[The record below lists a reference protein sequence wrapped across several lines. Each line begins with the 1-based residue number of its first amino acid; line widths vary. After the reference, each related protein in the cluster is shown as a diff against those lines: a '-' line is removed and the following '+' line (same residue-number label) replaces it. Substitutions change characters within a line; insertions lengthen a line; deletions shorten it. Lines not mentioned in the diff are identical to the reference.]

1 MDVLKFLQGGNQT
14 PNPKYNPKTKQGATQ
29 PPVLVDYNPGTSV
42 SDLGRGRLFSRI
54 SGQSYNLNQYDI
66 DKYAPYDVYVNPVD
80 DPEKLDK
87 ERAVNQSNWEQG
99 LRMIGQIGNEIT
111 VGTAIGFA
119 DLADAFYNMVSNSPN
134 DYQSEISSELESLK
148 ESINERLAI
157 YRENPNTAF
166 DIGDFAWW
174 ASNAP
179 SIASSLT
186 LMVPSAGLA
195 KGVSLLGKGIKFN
208 KLANKIAN
216 AINMTQKSRAITGRI
231 AEATAIGVPSRYLEN
246 YQEARQTYNDIED
259 YSKTQLANMNDKQR
273 EEFYN
278 NNPKY
283 RDMSDEEVAKDIAK
297 NSADITFAEDWA
309 NVLFDV
315 WQVYSLKNLWKNA
328 LSGNT
333 TSSRLRNLNTAF
345 NSNIDDAAAIT
356 NALSNKTTKQAITST
371 LKDVGND
378 ILHGVR
384 AEWTE
389 GVEEAINYI
398 ASQDG
403 LYNGKKVFDKDIP
416 QQTIKDYLQDPMLWE
431 QAFWGALG
439 GVVFSGVMNKAGEFI
454 NKRLDKDWTSAEKQR
469 ENEILGRTATFQ
481 AYQERLNSIA
491 NGKNPFITTT
501 DENGNQVNP
510 DIVAGTEEELRS
522 IAEKEYMDN
531 IIINSMN
538 AGNLG
543 LLESSI
549 NSKEFNDNITN
560 KLGLQQQDSNE
571 LINRFKT
578 EINNLKNEYN
588 TTLNKV
594 NRLGGGFEVGR
605 IIATQ
610 MVHARNRQE
619 NYNNLLNWAN
629 DVLNQDITNNH
640 IENVDIT
647 SAKNGIYQH
656 IINSIQRDIKTIQDN
671 AAINNSV
678 KQERIAQLNERLD
691 AINKLYTPIDIENKN
706 DIQSAIQL
714 QKQYNEV
721 FKDLAEVVN
730 AEINVEVNKNQ
741 LNLSDDNIKSRI
753 TYLNNFFDNSRKKIV
768 NKAMDDLRNAYKQYG
783 KEYVNSVIKDANN
796 DNKPNID
803 KVIRDAYA
811 ALDLSSKGNE
821 HLKNTIEQLAEIAE
835 IENDVNNTP
844 KEEEVAPVN
853 PDVNEVNETDVD
865 DTSSSSSSTGSIAER
880 SGAVPSEPTNAEQ
893 PQSQTGQSVSQGTI
907 STPKPEVTNVL
918 PDDEFERGQI
928 GTDLVYESIADLE
941 DYLGHESTSSDL
953 LNARQSIIDKLS
965 QAGFEQT
972 EASDIVNN
980 VIDGLTGGSLYS
992 SVQDDSTRRL
1002 LLNATYATI
1011 TGNERNIEAIMDD
1024 FANSVDSEGNTRGK
1038 IVNGKVYLSIGQ
1050 LVEYID
1056 SVTGNKII
1064 KNYLFNQIK
1073 NYLYNSTNNQ
1083 GKYRAT
1089 DESTIKKLNAR
1100 QFVQY
1105 VDNIAKE
1112 RLERLQTEN
1121 TNNVNLEY
1129 IVDNENVKAFTSI
1142 KQGDYLDAEY
1152 DNKTKRINIL
1162 TNGTIVGYIG
1172 VPNIDKF
1179 GNYDMINQGWK
1190 YNIHVENGQVVSPL
1204 KDALISILNGDRFD
1218 EEFISHLYEFAVRD
1232 EITSDELTDLYNE
1245 LINKYP
1251 DINND
1256 FLVGSPTDISKHLI
1270 NITRYIF
1277 NQPYENNHEASI
1289 NRWFNNLLNSYDQAT
1304 TIVKGDFK
1312 GKIKAVNVKYGILN
1326 TIDDANGDW
1335 NDIQETVV
1343 NYDENT
1349 NKLGVVVQGQVYLNG
1364 ESKPT
1369 IIENLTTNGMPVISI
1384 PNSDGTS
1391 LYAFC
1396 KQVPLNSNLLKGD
1409 AKNIVNSI
1417 KNEVTNLCNDYM
1429 IGKITFSELKQNLGD
1444 IFGNNKLINGD
1455 RNIGLQITINPT
1467 NIGFYVKGAH
1477 FNGKDY
1483 AFTINSDAGNYKRN
1497 IIINSPYVV
1506 NSAFKIGKSYGIN
1519 AGTIDELDNAL
1530 RPVIDEMFNYAQFA
1544 ISKDFINDSTKT
1556 NDKTNKYIY
1565 RENGKTI
1572 INIDGKTYN
1581 YNSYQDFII
1590 SNGLVRTKLA
1600 NTNTDE
1606 TAGNWQIDI
1615 HSKLDI
1621 TYELEGRPPVEDGA
1635 IPEQLSEFMLDD
1647 TLNAI
1652 NFNAFE
1658 SAITAKDLTSGLKKY
1673 FANDQT
1679 AIDYI
1684 DSLQKID
1691 ILPKNIQ
1698 VVNSITDNNGNQVN
1712 AVYHRDTD
1720 TIELN
1725 LSAIAGQ
1732 RVYRVVNIILH
1743 ESLHRQLYTKYNTEQ
1758 ALALVKPIYDKFKT
1772 WLDTQD
1778 DSTKER
1784 LKPYLFESFDT
1795 AEALEEFL
1803 VESITSNALMSTLN
1817 EIKDDNRKT
1826 SKHKTLFSR
1835 LLEVIAD
1842 MLGIKIN
1849 EDSLLAAARDAY
1861 KAIKKMPKESNQE
1874 AIQGTF
1880 QFEEETASTEQ
1891 TENPNEDNS
1900 QDYNYNNDNLNDG
1913 LDMFSSVDDNMV
1925 SNMAELTSRLPI
1937 DQQPEFATL
1946 LDTGRISFSCM

>member
-14 PNPKYNPKTKQGATQ
+14 PNPKYNPKTKKGAIQ
-29 PPVLVDYNPGTSV
+29 PPTLVDYNPGTSI
-42 SDLGRGRLFSRI
+42 SDRGRSRLFSRI
-54 SGQSYNLNQYDI
+54 AGQSYNLNQYDI

-119 DLADAFYNMVSNSPN
+119 DLADAFYNMVNDSFN
-134 DYQSEISSELESLK
+134 DYQSEATKELENIK

-157 YRENPNTAF
+157 YRENPNAAF

-186 LMVPSAGLA
+186 LMVPSTAIA
-195 KGVSLLGKGIKFN
+195 KGVSFAGKTIRFN

-216 AINMTQKSRAITGRI
+216 TINMTQKSRAITSRA
-231 AEATAIGVPSRYLEN
+231 AEAVAIGVPSRYLEN
-246 YQEARQTYNDIED
+246 YQEARQTYQDIED
-259 YSKTQLANMNDKQR
+259 YSKTQLANMNNKQR

-283 RDMSDEEVAKDIAK
+283 KDMSDEDIAKDIAK
-297 NSADITFAEDWA
+297 NSADITFTEDWA

-333 TSSRLRNLNTAF
+333 SSARLRNLNTAF

-371 LKDVGND
+371 LKDVGDD

-398 ASQDG
+398 ANQDG
-403 LYNGKKVFDKDIP
+403 MYNGKKVFDKDIP

-439 GVVFSGVMNKAGEFI
+439 GVVFSGVMNKAGKFI

-538 AGNLG
+538 AGNLE

-549 NSKEFNDNITN
+549 NSKEFNYSIVN
-560 KLGLQQQDSNE
+560 KLGIQQQESGE

-578 EINNLKNEYN
+578 EINNLKNDYN

-610 MVHARNRQE
+610 MVHARNRQT
-619 NYNNLLNWAN
+619 NYENLLNWAN

-640 IENVDIT
+640 IEDTDIQ

-656 IINSIQRDIKTIQDN
+656 ILDSIQRDIKTIQDN
-671 AAINNSV
+671 AAINNNV
-678 KQERIAQLNERLD
+678 KQERISQLNERIN
-691 AINKLYTPIDIENKN
+691 AINKLYTPINIENRN
-706 DIQSAIQL
+706 DIQSAVQL

-730 AEINVEVNKNQ
+730 AEINTEINKNQ
-741 LNLSDDNIKSRI
+741 LNLSDDNIKYRI
-753 TYLNNFFDNSRKKIV
+753 TYLNNFFDNSRRKIV
-768 NKAMDDLRNAYKQYG
+768 DKAMDDLRNAYKQYG
-783 KEYVNSVIKDANN
+783 KDYVNSVIKDKENGNN
-796 DNKPNID
+796 PNVD
-803 KVIRDAYA
+803 KTIRDAYA
-811 ALDLSSKGNE
+811 ALDLTSKGNE
-821 HLKNTIEQLAEIAE
+821 HLRNTIDQLAEIAE
-835 IENDVNNTP
+835 IENDVNNET
-844 KEEEVAPVN
+844 KQEEIVPVN
-853 PDVNEVNETDVD
+853 PDINESNNND
-865 DTSSSSSSTGSIAER
+865 DTDAESTPSSTGGIAER
-880 SGAVPSEPTNAEQ
+880 SEAIPSESVIPEQ
-893 PQSQTGQSVSQGTI
+893 PQIETEQAQPQEPI
-907 STPKPEVTNVL
+907 STPKPEVNNIL

-928 GTDLVYESIADLE
+928 GTDLVYEAIADLE
-941 DYLGHESTSSDL
+941 DSLGHESTSSDL
-953 LNARQSIIDKLS
+953 LNARQSIIDKLTTT
-965 QAGFEQT
+965 GFEQT
-972 EASDIVNN
+972 EATEIVNN
-980 VIDGLTGGSLYS
+980 AIDGLTGGSLYS
-992 SVQDDSTRRL
+992 SVQDDSTRHL
-1002 LLNATYATI
+1002 LLNAAYATI
-1011 TGNERNIEAIMDD
+1011 TGNNKNIEAVMDD
-1024 FANSVDSEGNTRGK
+1024 FANSIDSEGNTRGK

-1056 SVTGNKII
+1056 SITGNKII

-1121 TNNVNLEY
+1121 TNNVNLGY
-1129 IVDNENVKAFTSI
+1129 IVDSENVKAFTSI

-1152 DNKTKRINIL
+1152 DNKTKRINIFA
-1162 TNGTIVGYIG
+1162 NETIVGYIG
-1172 VPNIDKF
+1172 VPNIDEF
-1179 GNYDMINQGWK
+1179 GNYDMVNQGWK

-1218 EEFISHLYEFAVRD
+1218 EEFIGHLYELTVRD

-1289 NRWFNNLLNSYDQAT
+1289 NRWFNNLLNSYDQAI

-1312 GKIKAVNVKYGILN
+1312 GKVKAVNVKYGVLN
-1326 TIDDANGDW
+1326 TIDDANGEW
-1335 NDIQETVV
+1335 NDVQETVV
-1343 NYDENT
+1343 NYNEDV
-1349 NKLGVVVQGQVYLNG
+1349 NKLGVVVQGQLYLNG

-1417 KNEVTNLCNDYM
+1417 KNEVTNLCRDY
-1429 IGKITFSELKQNLGD
+1429 ISGKISFGELKQSLGD

-1455 RNIGLQITINPT
+1455 RNTGLQISINPT

-1497 IIINSPYVV
+1497 IIINSPHIV
-1506 NSAFKIGKSYGIN
+1506 NNAFKIGKSYGIN
-1519 AGTIDELDNAL
+1519 ANTIDELDNAL

-1572 INIDGKTYN
+1572 INIDGKTYS

-1600 NTNTDE
+1600 NTNTNE

-1658 SAITAKDLTSGLKKY
+1658 SAITAKNLTRGLKKY

-1684 DSLQKID
+1684 NALQKIG

-1698 VVNSITDNNGNQVN
+1698 VVDSITDNNGNQVN

-1725 LSAIAGQ
+1725 SSTIAGQ

-1758 ALALVKPIYDKFKT
+1758 AIALVKPIYDKFKA
-1772 WLDTQD
+1772 WLNTQD
-1778 DSTKER
+1778 DATKER
-1784 LKPYLFESFDT
+1784 LKPYLFENFNTS
-1795 AEALEEFL
+1795 EALEEFL
-1803 VESITSNALMSTLN
+1803 VESITSNALMSALN

-1826 SKHKTLFSR
+1826 SKRKTLFSR

-1874 AIQGTF
+1874 AIQGTS

-1900 QDYNYNNDNLNDG
+1900 QDYNYNDNNLNDG
-1913 LDMFSSVDDNMV
+1913 LDMFSSVDDDIV
-1925 SNMAELTSRLPI
+1925 LNMAELTSRLPI